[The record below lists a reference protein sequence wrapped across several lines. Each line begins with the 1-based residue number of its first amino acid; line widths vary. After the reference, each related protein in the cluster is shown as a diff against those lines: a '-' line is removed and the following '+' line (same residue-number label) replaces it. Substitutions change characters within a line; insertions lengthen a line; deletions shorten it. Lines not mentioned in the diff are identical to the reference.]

1 MEELAVR
8 VRAMQATDKVVIP
21 EAQVLLEQELR
32 PVKAAILAEQVQ
44 PEPEHQ
50 LPNPLVLVGQV
61 EPQGTLLPLV
71 HPLEY

>member
-32 PVKAAILAEQVQ
+32 PVKAATLAEQVQ
-44 PEPEHQ
+44 PEQ
-50 LPNPLVLVGQV
+50 VTLVMDRAVI
-61 EPQGTLLPLV
+61 
-71 HPLEY
+71 LEEQAAAPGV